1 MIHTSSSS
9 HPKRQ
14 ANYNAR
20 QRPRKPL
27 KGEPIRMGPSGS
39 HGLYDLTRR
48 HRLIIRESST
58 LALIVRS
65 ICLPFSKI
73 LDSLSRNGSYRLLV
87 SLLIQAPMHRDRWTL
102 AGPLL
107 HQASS
112 LIRIPEALRL
122 HKSSTR
128 TTSYGPNLVF
138 VNHNRRRKINY
149 RSILLARIY

>member
-1 MIHTSSSS
+1 
-9 HPKRQ
+9 
-14 ANYNAR
+14 
-20 QRPRKPL
+20 
-27 KGEPIRMGPSGS
+27 MGPSGS

-58 LALIVRS
+58 PALIVRS

-73 LDSLSRNGSYRLLV
+73 LDSLSRNGSYRLLL

-112 LIRIPEALRL
+112 LIRIPEALGL

-128 TTSYGPNLVF
+128 TTSYGPNFVF
-138 VNHNRRRKINY
+138 VNHNHWRKNQLSLHIT
-149 RSILLARIY
+149 AHIY